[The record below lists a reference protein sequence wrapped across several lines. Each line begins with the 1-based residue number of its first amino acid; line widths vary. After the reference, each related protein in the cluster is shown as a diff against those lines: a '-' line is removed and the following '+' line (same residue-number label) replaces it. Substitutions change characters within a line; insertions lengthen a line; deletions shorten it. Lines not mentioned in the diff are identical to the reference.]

1 MKMLFMLFA
10 SGWIQVILVAI
21 NTWQIPNEKY
31 IGAVIVSFF
40 ISFVWTFNVKR
51 IAFGTMI
58 DRIVYSCG
66 AMAGVISGMLI
77 VKLIY

>member
-1 MKMLFMLFA
+1 M

-40 ISFVWTFNVKR
+40 ISFVWTFNVKK

-66 AMAGVISGMLI
+66 AMVGVISGMLI